1 MTDQSA
7 EKHTFGK
14 DRHKVHPSQDTAVMN
29 LVQDSQEKEDD
40 DPSVIIFSQNN
51 QKRDRKE
58 STLTENMAEDSLSE
72 GALKFKDPP
81 RQSTVSFDH
90 A

>member
-7 EKHTFGK
+7 EKHVFGK
-14 DRHKVHPSQDTAVMN
+14 NRHKVHPSQDTVMN
-29 LVQDSQEKEDD
+29 LIQDSQEKEDD
-40 DPSVIIFSQNN
+40 DPSVIIFSHNN

-81 RQSTVSFDH
+81 KVSTVSFDN

>member
-7 EKHTFGK
+7 ERHVSGK
-14 DRHKVHPSQDTAVMN
+14 NRHKVHPSQDTVMN
-29 LVQDSQEKEDD
+29 LVQDSLEKEDD
-40 DPSVIIFSQNN
+40 DPNVIIFSHNN
-51 QKRDRKE
+51 QKRDHKE